1 MIKTNI
7 EYSSNQIVG
16 PVARQFIL
24 TFMEIFSVE
33 MMKMQV
39 SNIELIG
46 KFPTLLGKSLAKQ
59 KLIFPIVPPL
69 AAKFN

>member
-7 EYSSNQIVG
+7 EYSSNKIVG

-33 MMKMQV
+33 MIKLQV
-39 SNIELIG
+39 SNIELIE
-46 KFPTLLGKSLAKQ
+46 KFPTLLGKSLANQ
-59 KLIFPIVPPL
+59 KLILPIVPPL
-69 AAKFN
+69 AAQFN